1 MGYRYDYG
9 IITVFFWLADKKL
22 GFVVYPG
29 VIDIDVTMIGLQRV
43 NNIYYTA
50 ISTAGQFSL
59 KASPMIRI
67 LESMI

>member
-43 NNIYYTA
+43 NNINYTA
-50 ISTAGQFSL
+50 ISAV
-59 KASPMIRI
+59 
-67 LESMI
+67 

>member
-22 GFVVYPG
+22 GFAHVYPG

-50 ISTAGQFSL
+50 ISSCLDSSL
-59 KASPMIRI
+59 
-67 LESMI
+67 